1 MKVAIVVI
9 TIGSSYIEIF
19 NNTYKKN
26 LQNYCN
32 KYGYELIVLDN
43 FIKDEPNMDRKQ
55 KYWQKLLIPHTF
67 SDYDYVISMDSDIYV
82 NPNSPPIP
90 FDEIPDGK
98 VGAVNERKY
107 LGNYEWREKIQ
118 EKNGWEKTGKDWYA
132 LSGECKTYNDH
143 INSGFVIYQPKYH
156 GQMMKDL
163 YEQNINNYTKY
174 HQDDQS
180 ILSSFIIDN
189 DIIHWLDERFNR
201 IWYFWREIFYPN
213 FDNLSDE
220 LKQEY
225 IHNFINLNY
234 FTHFTGNLN
243 TYFLNNLHNSN

>member
-1 MKVAIVVI
+1 
-9 TIGSSYIEIF
+9 
-19 NNTYKKN
+19 
-26 LQNYCN
+26 
-32 KYGYELIVLDN
+32 
-43 FIKDEPNMDRKQ
+43 
-55 KYWQKLLIPHTF
+55 
-67 SDYDYVISMDSDIYV
+67 
-82 NPNSPPIP
+82 
-90 FDEIPDGK
+90 
-98 VGAVNERKY
+98 
-107 LGNYEWREKIQ
+107 
-118 EKNGWEKTGKDWYA
+118 
-132 LSGECKTYNDH
+132 
-143 INSGFVIYQPKYH
+143 
-156 GQMMKDL
+156 MMKDL

-243 TYFLNNLHNSN
+243 TYFLSNN